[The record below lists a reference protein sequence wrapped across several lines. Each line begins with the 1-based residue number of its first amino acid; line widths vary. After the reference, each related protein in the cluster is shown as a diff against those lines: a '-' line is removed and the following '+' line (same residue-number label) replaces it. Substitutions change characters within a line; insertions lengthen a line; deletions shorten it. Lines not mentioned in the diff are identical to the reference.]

1 MGINIDN
8 TIINGVSQ
16 ATTTAELREWL
27 LNRNLPNVITE
38 AGFQQNVQM
47 LQEASELFEETN
59 QGFLQS
65 LVVGNEFYQTGAYYS
80 AGVNYGMLNGPQY
93 SIDNLGEI
101 NIDTTTDSSGNLM
114 PHISCELPDYI
125 FPIESSSLC
134 EINLF
139 SAELEYTVNNLDY
152 YEVPTSD
159 GTPVSSTYNPASFG
173 VLPPFNMGRT
183 SSDFNVLTQYGEG
196 VDSLV
201 KKTQNQNPAN
211 NPYSWFNS
219 NPTMY
224 DLFISP
230 NFDGNFMRFDS
241 TALELSPLDNR
252 FYGLKISQRGFEF
265 NNASAPDG
273 SGVKT
278 FYTPLQP
285 YNDGFSDAPS
295 TLIQNTRILEQWI
308 LGSYGTRMVRDAH
321 LLRNSFTSCDMYLSN
336 SPGLPGID
344 SIEGTVGLNN
354 YYLSLAWVLSGPRKP
369 KSNTNYFVQQLTAS
383 QMDPTALAGGL
394 GEAVIDQ
401 DFGWDRALI
410 PDFAALPTARKIE
423 SGARWQ
429 PQRTISNFELMEE
442 VGTKGI
448 LNYTQRIINN
458 STDGAQGVVKVGDY
472 IRQDTKYIK
481 TKTGPI
487 SRGSGVESLKN
498 SGQKPFYR
506 SWIRAKKEEV
516 VQGGEDGSLP
526 LNYSRYDALIRHQGL
541 ILGGNRST
549 WSGGASVIEETGGAH
564 NAQSG
569 PTDTKRFMFS
579 LENLAWKDDNDS
591 LSPHEIGPNKGRIM
605 WFPPYIES
613 WTENSSANWTQTD
626 ILGRVEPI
634 FTYKNSFRQTNL
646 NFMVVTD
653 YPEVLDTISKDFS
666 PTNSDMEAAQF
677 FSGEDFDRYRDAIV
691 SGKTMG
697 GNSQFFEDVGNVKL
711 KPASDFLTDVE
722 ESVPNGFDTEEI
734 TLYYFSGC
742 SQMNSVGTEVWPYT
756 DTEPACTNCG
766 ELWEGQYNK
775 TTEADA
781 YSTRGGDVK
790 LGAKNKLQELAEWLV
805 TEQGKRY
812 KIQIQYYRGPIQE
825 DMGDDF
831 HHIPVP
837 GNHGVPFEGEGEGI
851 EVVNSLSEEAVSLIN
866 KDYVTCGPSRGLKAA
881 DLLQGLMSTY
891 EEANLEELL
900 TTRNASWYMEDAPEE
915 GRWEVTYGGAAP
927 YDEII
932 LEKDNDSTTTNVVD
946 PNYVVPYPGY
956 IQALPITLK
965 VILNP
970 ELTSQDA
977 KDEAQATFEAEKA
990 AVIEEYESG
999 GNDRIPTGTFFR
1011 DLEQKDIFAYE
1022 NYKEKINNFHPD
1034 PYDEIILEKDND
1046 STTTNVVDPN
1056 YVVPYPGYI
1065 QALPI
1070 TLKVILNPELTSQDA
1085 KDEAQATFEAEKAAV
1100 IEEYESG
1107 GNDRIPTGTF
1117 FRDLEQ
1123 KDIFAYEN
1131 YKEKIN
1137 NFHPAFHSIHPCEFN
1152 ARMTFLNQCLRP
1164 GSSIEGIV
1172 GPNNMSFGRPP
1183 VCVLRLGDYYNCK
1196 VIINNID
1203 FSYEQPFWDLNPE
1216 GIGAQPWVVR
1226 VSMQMYIVGG
1236 MSLGGPLSQLQNAV
1250 SFNYFANT
1258 ELCEP
1263 DRAKP
1268 TVPTTITTTQEEIIT
1283 TDDGDDDDDEIIILN
1298 NSGIGNNPDQTNN
1311 SEVVTNDENEIM
1323 WTGFLNSGILTN
1335 TYDRSQADPSNSADP
1350 GFGIPSANYEGM
1362 FRTTATLQRV
1372 GTGNQY
1378 KISWSYAVATTQI
1391 KQRILAVNIS
1401 GCNPCNPDTWENVNI
1416 GDNVTHHTEVFEDT
1430 TDCIKDNKAGC
1441 SVLLQQMVDIGNKI
1455 QDYYEG
1461 WYNLYWGDM
1470 RATTGSGL
1478 TDPEDLPS
1486 FKLKFCYS
1494 MGTGDPHSNSTWDT
1508 CLTNPT
1514 GNYVETD
1521 QYGTI
1526 TMRKY

>member
-47 LQEASELFEETN
+47 LQEASLLFEETN

-80 AGVNYGMLNGPQY
+80 AGVNFGMLNGPQY
-93 SIDNLGEI
+93 SIDNLGET

-125 FPIESSSLC
+125 FPITSSSLC

-139 SAELEYTVNNLDY
+139 SVELEYTANNLDY

-159 GTPVSSTYNPASFG
+159 GTPISETYNPESFG
-173 VLPPFNMGRT
+173 VLPPFNMART
-183 SSDFNVLTQYGEG
+183 SSDFNVLAQYGEG

-308 LGSYGTRMVRDAH
+308 LGSYGTRIVRDAH
-321 LLRNSFTSCDMYLSN
+321 LLRNSFTSDDMYLSN

-354 YYLSLAWVLSGPRKP
+354 HYLSLAWVLSGPRKP
-369 KSNTNYFVQQLTAS
+369 KSNTNFFVQQLKAS

-401 DFGWDRALI
+401 DFGWDRALL
-410 PDFAALPTARKIE
+410 PDFAASNTARKIE

-429 PQRTISNFELMEE
+429 PQRTISNFELTEE

-458 STDGAQGVVKVGDY
+458 STDGAQGIVKVGDY

-487 SRGSGVESLKN
+487 SRGSGVDSIN
-498 SGQKPFYR
+498 DSGQKPFYR

-549 WSGGASVIEETGGAH
+549 WSGGASVIEETGGVH
-564 NAQSG
+564 SAQSG

-626 ILGRVEPI
+626 ILGRIEPI

-666 PTNSDMEAAQF
+666 PSNSDMEAAQF
-677 FSGEDFDRYRDAIV
+677 FAGEDFDRYRDAIV

-697 GNSQFFEDVGNVKL
+697 GNSQFFEDVAAVKL
-711 KPASDFLTDVE
+711 KPASQFLEDVS
-722 ESVPNGFDTEEI
+722 ESVPNGFDTEEL
-734 TLYYFSGC
+734 TFYYFSGC
-742 SQMNSVGTEVWPYT
+742 SQMNSVDNPVWPYT
-756 DTEPACTNCG
+756 DTEPACMNCD
-766 ELWEGQYNK
+766 ELFEGQYNNV
-775 TTEADA
+775 EAGDA
-781 YSTRGGDVK
+781 YSTRGGEVK
-790 LGAKNKLQELAEWLV
+790 LGVKNKLQELAEWLV

-831 HHIPVP
+831 HEDIMDVVYNNGEP
-837 GNHGVPFEGEGEGI
+837 GT
-851 EVVNSLSEEAVSLIN
+851 EVVQVENSLSEEATILIN
-866 KDYVTCGPSRGLKAA
+866 KDYQTCGPSRGLKTA
-881 DLLQGLMSTY
+881 DLLQGLMTTY
-891 EEANLEELL
+891 EEANLEDLL
-900 TTRNASWYMEDAPEE
+900 DKRSVSWYMEDAPDE
-915 GRWEVTYGGAAP
+915 GRWEVTFGGDAP
-927 YDEII
+927 YNEIL
-932 LEKDNDSTTTNVVD
+932 LEPDTNIAPSIIAD
-946 PNYVVPYPGY
+946 PSYEYPKH
-956 IQALPITLK
+956 INTLPITLK

-970 ELTSQDA
+970 ELSTQDA
-977 KDEAQATFEAEKA
+977 KDEAQATFEADKA
-990 AVIEEYESG
+990 DVIEEYESG

-1011 DLEQKDIFAYE
+1011 DLEQKD
-1022 NYKEKINNFHPD
+1022 
-1034 PYDEIILEKDND
+1034 
-1046 STTTNVVDPN
+1046 T
-1056 YVVPYPGYI
+1056 
-1065 QALPI
+1065 
-1070 TLKVILNPELTSQDA
+1070 
-1085 KDEAQATFEAEKAAV
+1085 
-1100 IEEYESG
+1100 
-1107 GNDRIPTGTF
+1107 
-1117 FRDLEQ
+1117 
-1123 KDIFAYEN
+1123 FAYEN

-1268 TVPTTITTTQEEIIT
+1268 TVPTTITTTQEEIIPN
-1283 TDDGDDDDDEIIILN
+1283 DSGIGDGDDDDEITILN
-1298 NSGIGNNPDQTNN
+1298 NSGIGDEIVNSSGTGNAAVTGNN
-1311 SEVVTNDENEIM
+1311 STPEVIVEDEVM
-1323 WTGFLNSGILTN
+1323 WTGFIASGTLTN
-1335 TYDRSQADPSNSADP
+1335 TFDLTQTP
-1350 GFGIPSANYEGM
+1350 GLTQPQDGGVSINDSSYTNA

-1372 GTGNQY
+1372 GTENQY
-1378 KISWSYAVATTQI
+1378 KIAWSYAVATTQI
-1391 KQRILAVNIS
+1391 MAETQAKDAITGALLYQTNTNLITTPLMET
-1401 GCNPCNPDTWENVNI
+1401 NPVGV
-1416 GDNVTHHTEVFEDT
+1416 GDNVTHYTEVFEDT
-1430 TDCIKDNKAGC
+1430 TDCIKDDKAGC
-1441 SVLLQQMVDIGNKI
+1441 SVLLTKMIEVGDAIEAYYHTWFDDNYQYMTTDSRTHKPLMKI
-1455 QDYYEG
+1455 KY
-1461 WYNLYWGDM
+1461 
-1470 RATTGSGL
+1470 
-1478 TDPEDLPS
+1478 
-1486 FKLKFCYS
+1486 CYS
-1494 MGTGDPHSNSTWDT
+1494 MSTGDPHSNSTFDG
-1508 CLTNPT
+1508 CLTDPT
-1514 GNYVETD
+1514 GTNLETD
-1521 QYGTI
+1521 GTAVRNI
-1526 TMRKY
+1526 SKT

>member
-8 TIINGVSQ
+8 TIINGVTQ

-38 AGFQQNVQM
+38 SGFQQNVQM
-47 LQEASELFEETN
+47 LQEASVLFEESN
-59 QGFLQS
+59 QDFLQS

-80 AGVNYGMLNGPQY
+80 AGVNFGMLNGPQY
-93 SIDNLGEI
+93 SIDNLGDS
-101 NIDTTTDSSGNLM
+101 NIDSTTDSSGNLM
-114 PHISCELPDYI
+114 PHISCDLPNYI
-125 FPIESSSLC
+125 FPVISSSPC

-139 SAELEYTVNNLDY
+139 GTELEYTANNLDY

-159 GTPVSSTYNPASFG
+159 GRLVSETYNPETFG
-173 VLPPFNMGRT
+173 VLPPFGNTRV
-183 SSDFNVLTQYGEG
+183 SSGFDFIKQYGEG
-196 VDSLV
+196 IDSLV
-201 KKTQNQNPAN
+201 KKTQNQNPAV

-295 TLIQNTRILEQWI
+295 TLIQNTRILEQWL
-308 LGSYGTRMVRDAH
+308 LGSYGSRIVRDAH
-321 LLRNSFTSCDMYLSN
+321 LLRNSFTSDDMYLSN

-354 YYLSLAWVLSGPRKP
+354 HYLSLAWVLSGPRKP

-394 GEAVIDQ
+394 GESVIDQ

-410 PDFAALPTARKIE
+410 PDFAASNTARKVE

-429 PQRTISNFELMEE
+429 PQRTIGNFELTEE

-481 TKTGPI
+481 TKNGPI
-487 SRGSGVESLKN
+487 SRGSGVDSINN

-541 ILGGNRST
+541 ILGGNRSS
-549 WSGGASVIEETGGAH
+549 WSGGKSVIEETGGAH
-564 NAQSG
+564 IAQSG

-579 LENLAWKDDNDS
+579 LENLAWKDDHDS

-605 WFPPYIES
+605 WFPPYVES

-626 ILGRVEPI
+626 ILGRIEPI

-666 PTNSDMEAAQF
+666 PSNSDMEAAQF
-677 FSGEDFDRYRDAIV
+677 FAGEDFDRYKDAITD
-691 SGKTMG
+691 GKSMG
-697 GNSQFFEDVGNVKL
+697 GNSQFFEDVSAVKL
-711 KPASDFLTDVE
+711 KPSSEFLEDVS
-722 ESVPNGFDTEEI
+722 ESVPNGFDTEEL

-742 SQMNSVGTEVWPYT
+742 SQINSAFVEWPYT
-756 DTEPACTNCG
+756 NTEPVCPNCG

-775 TTEADA
+775 TTEAEA
-781 YSTRGGDVK
+781 YVTRGGDIKIGVS
-790 LGAKNKLQELAEWLV
+790 AKIQELAEWLV

-812 KIQIQYYRGPIQE
+812 KIQVQYYRGPIQK
-825 DMGDDF
+825 DAGDDF
-831 HHIPVP
+831 HDEEIQIPDESP
-837 GNHGVPFEGEGEGI
+837 GNQGEFFTDTI
-851 EVVNSLSEEAVSLIN
+851 QKVNPLSEEATALIN
-866 KDYVTCGPSRGLKAA
+866 KDYQTCGPNRGVKAI
-881 DLLQGLMSTY
+881 DLLQGLMNTY
-891 EEANLEELL
+891 EVTNLETLL
-900 TTRNASWYMEDAPEE
+900 EKRSDSWYMEDAPDA
-915 GRWEVTYGGAAP
+915 GRWETTFGGDTP
-927 YDEII
+927 YNEII
-932 LEKDNDSTTTNVVD
+932 LEKDNQSTTTTVID
-946 PNYVVPYPGY
+946 PNYTVPYPGY
-956 IQALPITLK
+956 IQALPITIK

-970 ELTSQDA
+970 ELTTQDA
-977 KDEAQATFEAEKA
+977 KDEAQATFEADKA
-990 AVIEEYESG
+990 TVIEEYESG

-1011 DLEQKDIFAYE
+1011 ELE
-1022 NYKEKINNFHPD
+1022 
-1034 PYDEIILEKDND
+1034 EKD
-1046 STTTNVVDPN
+1046 T
-1056 YVVPYPGYI
+1056 
-1065 QALPI
+1065 
-1070 TLKVILNPELTSQDA
+1070 
-1085 KDEAQATFEAEKAAV
+1085 
-1100 IEEYESG
+1100 
-1107 GNDRIPTGTF
+1107 
-1117 FRDLEQ
+1117 
-1123 KDIFAYEN
+1123 FAYEN

-1164 GSSIEGIV
+1164 GSSIEGIA
-1172 GPNNMSFGRPP
+1172 GPNNMAFGRPP

-1258 ELCEP
+1258 ELCES

-1268 TVPTTITTTQEEIIT
+1268 STPKTVTTTQTEIPETIIPNNSGT
-1283 TDDGDDDDDEIIILN
+1283 GEIPETIIPN
-1298 NSGIGNNPDQTNN
+1298 NSGIGNET
-1311 SEVVTNDENEIM
+1311 VTNQTTASVGLVENEII
-1323 WTGFLNSGILTN
+1323 WSGFISSGTLNNAYDLTLIPPTSPIAGGVELLPN
-1335 TYDRSQADPSNSADP
+1335 NFTNS
-1350 GFGIPSANYEGM
+1350 

-1372 GTGNQY
+1372 GTENQY
-1378 KISWSYAVATTQI
+1378 KISWSYAVATTAIKSSTQQI
-1391 KQRILAVNIS
+1391 DAVTGFPVVDNQFKPVMDVNPIS
-1401 GCNPCNPDTWENVNI
+1401 V
-1416 GDNVTHHTEVFEDT
+1416 GDNVTHYTEVFEDT
-1430 TDCIKDNKAGC
+1430 TNCIKDNNPGC
-1441 SVLLQQMVDIGNKI
+1441 TVLLTKMIEVGDSIET
-1455 QDYYEG
+1455 YYEG
-1461 WYNLYWGDM
+1461 WFDSNYQHM
-1470 RATTGSGL
+1470 VATTR
-1478 TDPEDLPS
+1478 P
-1486 FKLKFCYS
+1486 LKPIMKINYCYS
-1494 MGTGDPHSNSTWDT
+1494 MTTGDPHSNSTFDE
-1508 CLTNPT
+1508 CLIDPT
-1514 GNYVETD
+1514 GNKLETD
-1521 QYGTI
+1521 GTAVK
-1526 TMRKY
+1526 TFYKN